1 MSWHYYEIKFSTL
14 EQSVSEIG
22 VILRIFSLISN
33 VFMKIYEYSKWI
45 FFITYHKVRVLCHSI
60 TLKSSLVPLED

>member
-1 MSWHYYEIKFSTL
+1 MQPGDIVKKYIITHYIAGCVIIKFSTL

-33 VFMKIYEYSKWI
+33 VFMKIYEYSK
-45 FFITYHKVRVLCHSI
+45 
-60 TLKSSLVPLED
+60 